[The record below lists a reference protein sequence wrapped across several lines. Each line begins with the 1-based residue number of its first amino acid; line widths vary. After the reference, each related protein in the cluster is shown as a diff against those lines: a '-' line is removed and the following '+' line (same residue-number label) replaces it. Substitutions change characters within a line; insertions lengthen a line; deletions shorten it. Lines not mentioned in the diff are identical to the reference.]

1 MSNAYR
7 RLSLLTDKMVFAFI
21 DFIGKMP
28 FHQLVVVTL
37 VGVGSGIYIFR
48 PLLERYANE
57 HGLKNRQEEH
67 SSNTD
72 AATAVDEVKSST
84 PEQKKEDTQRKEN
97 AGNASGN

>member
-1 MSNAYR
+1 
-7 RLSLLTDKMVFAFI
+7 MVFAFI
-21 DFIGKMP
+21 DFIGRMP
-28 FHQLVVVTL
+28 FHQLVVVSL

-67 SSNTD
+67 SSNID
-72 AATAVDEVKSST
+72 AATAVVDEVKSST
-84 PEQKKEDTQRKEN
+84 PEQKQEDKQRKEN

>member
-1 MSNAYR
+1 
-7 RLSLLTDKMVFAFI
+7 MVFAFI
-21 DFIGKMP
+21 DFIGRMP
-28 FHQLVVVTL
+28 FHQLVVVSL

-72 AATAVDEVKSST
+72 AATAVVDEVKSST
-84 PEQKKEDTQRKEN
+84 PEQKQEDKQRKEN